1 MSATPA
7 DELVVFGATG
17 DLAMRKLLPAL
28 CQLQHHK
35 LLDGI
40 QRLVAVGRKDL
51 DSAGYR
57 QLCARRLAALADSM
71 DWDARV
77 SERFLGKLRYC
88 MLDASRPE
96 GYAGLAGCLSDTA
109 TARLFYLATAPSLYG
124 PICDHLGAAGVLNAD
139 SRIVLEK
146 PLGHD
151 AASCDAIHQ
160 RAARVFPES
169 AIFRIDHYL
178 GKESVQ
184 NLLALRFGNPLFQ
197 PIWNYRYIDN
207 VQITVAESI
216 GAGERAS
223 YYADSGALRD
233 MVQNHILQILS
244 LVAMEPPASLSAPDV
259 RDEKVK
265 ALRAL
270 GAISVEDM
278 PTRCVRGRYVAGVV
292 DGHRAPGFDE
302 ECAGAEGTETFVA
315 IKVMVNNWR
324 WANVPFYLRTGKRM
338 TRRRSE
344 VFIEFRKQPFSLF
357 VNDPNEISNQLV
369 VRLQPEE
376 DMLLRML
383 NKKPGL
389 TPEMRLQPVELHLTQ
404 TPSSR
409 RYDAYERLLMDAIGG
424 DQTLFMRRDEVEIA
438 WRWTDAVIDAWERCG
453 LAPEPY
459 HAGTMGPDSALGLP
473 QRDGRDWHE

>member
-1 MSATPA
+1 MSASPSN
-7 DELVVFGATG
+7 ELIIFGATG
-17 DLAMRKLLPAL
+17 DLTTRKLLPAL
-28 CQLQHHK
+28 CQLQHDK
-35 LLDGI
+35 LLDDIGQI
-40 QRLVAVGRKDL
+40 VAVGRRSMD
-51 DSAGYR
+51 DAAYR
-57 QLCARRLAALADSM
+57 SSCAAALGALAPER
-71 DWDARV
+71 DWGERTL
-77 SERFLGKLRYC
+77 ERFFGKLRYC
-88 MLDASRPE
+88 AMDAERPDS
-96 GYAGLAGCLSDTA
+96 YAALAGLSRRSA
-109 TARLFYLATAPSLYG
+109 ARLFYLATSPTLYG
-124 PICDHLGAAGVLNAD
+124 TICDHLGGAGVVDAN

-146 PLGHD
+146 PLGRD
-151 AASCDAIHQ
+151 TASCEAIHQ
-160 RAARVFPES
+160 QAARIFPES

-216 GAGERAS
+216 GAAGRSE
-223 YYADSGALRD
+223 YYRDSGALRD

-270 GAISVEDM
+270 GPIGVEDM
-278 PTRCVRGRYVAGVV
+278 PARCVRGRYVAGVV
-292 DGHRAPGFDE
+292 DGRTVPGFDE
-302 ECAGAEGTETFVA
+302 ECEGAENTETFVA
-315 IKVMVNNWR
+315 IKAMVNNWR
-324 WANVPFYLRTGKRM
+324 WAHVPFYLRTGKRM

-344 VFIEFRKQPFSLF
+344 ILIEFRKQPFSLF

-383 NKKPGL
+383 NKRPGL
-389 TPEMRLQPVELHLTQ
+389 TPEMRLQPVELHLTH
-404 TPSSR
+404 TAASR
-409 RYDAYERLLMDAIGG
+409 RYDAYERLLLDAVAG
-424 DQTLFMRRDEVEIA
+424 DQTLFMRRDEIEIA
-438 WRWTDAVIDAWERCG
+438 WRWTDAVIDAWERCA

-459 HAGTMGPDSALGLP
+459 HAGTMGPESAQALP
-473 QRDGRDWHE
+473 RQDGRHWHE